1 MRMVDDFL
9 FVTNE
14 PEAARDF
21 LDLMTEGIPEYN
33 FRINETKTRTNF
45 VVDEGDGSVWVKE
58 EGE

>member
-9 FVTNE
+9 FVTDV

-33 FRINETKTRTNF
+33 CHINETKTVTNF
-45 VVDEGDGSVWVKE
+45 VVDEGDGSVWLRDE
-58 EGE
+58 SE